1 MNTRINNK
9 SNKRLSSRP
18 DHLSNDGR
26 SARTLAGEQPN
37 LPCSVAPVP
46 PAPLAQPAAAPAAA
60 AQPGGPAL
68 VSVDFQQREQNRS
81 LAAGQVLIQ
90 LRQIAPRAYD
100 LAEVV
105 GQWVWVTFPDQP
117 EQPVRAQLSQLGFH
131 WNNARKCWQHPCGQF
146 RSHVSDPRQKYGAQ
160 FAADLQPA

>member
-18 DHLSNDGR
+18 DHLSKDGR

-37 LPCSVAPVP
+37 LPATGASVT

-60 AQPGGPAL
+60 AQPGGPSI
-68 VSVDFQQREQNRS
+68 VSVDFQQRDLNRS
-81 LAAGQVLIQ
+81 LTSGQVLIQ
-90 LRQIAPRAYD
+90 LRQLAPRAYD
-100 LAEVV
+100 LAEVI
-105 GQWVWVTFPDQP
+105 GQWVWVSFPDQP
-117 EQPVRAQLSQLGFH
+117 EQALRVHLSQLGFH